1 LVAQGLD
8 GEHQTTA
15 HSRALAAALTALKEA
30 EDFLPAS
37 APLEAN
43 VDLPATIAG
52 HRTPVL
58 QGTRDQRLTPP
69 LAMQSYLTFA
79 QEQLAIAAGR
89 EVAGSMALC
98 CLGKLHAALARQQT
112 DLLRAPGPKAVTFY
126 QAALLVDPRNHLASH
141 ELGVLLA
148 QAGRYEAAR
157 AVLEHAVAILPQ
169 WESWHSLAK
178 VYRLLGQGPQARW
191 ADEQAMAVQQAARGQ
206 PNALATTPAA
216 QVRWVAPNVLA
227 KVPAPPSDGRKQ

>member
-1 LVAQGLD
+1 MPRI
-8 GEHQTTA
+8 
-15 HSRALAAALTALKEA
+15 SCPPRFEA
-30 EDFLPAS
+30 DS
-37 APLEAN
+37 
-43 VDLPATIAG
+43 DLPAIIAG

-58 QGTRDQRLTPP
+58 QGTRDERLTPP

-98 CLGKLHAALARQQT
+98 CLGKLHAALAQQQA

-157 AVLEHAVAILPQ
+157 DVLEHAVTILPQ

-178 VYRLLGQGPQARW
+178 VYRLLGQGHQARW
-191 ADEQAMAVQQAARGQ
+191 AEARAVAAQQAARGGQ
-206 PNALATTPAA
+206 NAVASPPAA

-227 KVPAPPSDGRKQ
+227 KVPVSPSNGPKQ